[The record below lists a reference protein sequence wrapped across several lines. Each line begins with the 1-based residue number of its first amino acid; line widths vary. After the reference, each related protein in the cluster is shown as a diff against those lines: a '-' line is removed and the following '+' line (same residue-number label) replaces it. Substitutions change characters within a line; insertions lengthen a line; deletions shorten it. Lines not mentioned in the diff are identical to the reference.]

1 METNQL
7 DSINEMEDKTIS
19 DIIVLIP
26 HFNNPT
32 GLLRS
37 IDSIVPE
44 EKVDIL
50 IVDDGSV
57 KKPDEDKIRGVYR
70 ASGKIFFIYNK
81 TNQGIEQALNAGLK
95 FVVDK
100 RNYNFVARL
109 DCGDICMPN
118 RFRIQKQF
126 LMLNRNVYL
135 LGSSV
140 EFVDM
145 KGNLI
150 YSLILPTEHEEIKKK
165 MYFNCVFI
173 HPSVMF
179 RTKAIREKVGYYPLK
194 YEAAEDYAY
203 FFRFLKHYKT
213 AIIKQVLVKCELNPN
228 GLSAQKRKRQVINRI
243 KIIFENFKFG
253 YYPLAGI
260 IRNIVLL
267 ILPQNI
273 IAFLK
278 KFILNGR

>member
-1 METNQL
+1 
-7 DSINEMEDKTIS
+7 MEDKTIS

-100 RNYNFVARL
+100 RNYIFVARL

-145 KGNLI
+145 EGNLI

-165 MYFNCVFI
+165 NVFQLRFHSSI
-173 HPSVMF
+173 CNVQN
-179 RTKAIREKVGYYPLK
+179 KGYTRKSWL
-194 YEAAEDYAY
+194 
-203 FFRFLKHYKT
+203 
-213 AIIKQVLVKCELNPN
+213 
-228 GLSAQKRKRQVINRI
+228 LSIEI
-243 KIIFENFKFG
+243 
-253 YYPLAGI
+253 
-260 IRNIVLL
+260 
-267 ILPQNI
+267 
-273 IAFLK
+273 
-278 KFILNGR
+278 